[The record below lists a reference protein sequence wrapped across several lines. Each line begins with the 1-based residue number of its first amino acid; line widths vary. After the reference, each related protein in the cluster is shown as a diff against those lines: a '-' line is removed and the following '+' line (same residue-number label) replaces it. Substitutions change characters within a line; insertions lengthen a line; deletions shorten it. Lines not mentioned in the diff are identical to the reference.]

1 MGALGVT
8 FGTLVDISYHKTV
21 THLGQLQL
29 GSCRHIQG
37 GENNM
42 QFHFYF
48 SVFHTLDSVHLII
61 KIDIEYFSQ
70 SYRK

>member
-1 MGALGVT
+1 MRLWEHWASL
-8 FGTLVDISYHKTV
+8 LAPLLISVITR
-21 THLGQLQL
+21 QLQL

-37 GENNM
+37 GEKNM

-48 SVFHTLDSVHLII
+48 SVFHTLDSMHLII